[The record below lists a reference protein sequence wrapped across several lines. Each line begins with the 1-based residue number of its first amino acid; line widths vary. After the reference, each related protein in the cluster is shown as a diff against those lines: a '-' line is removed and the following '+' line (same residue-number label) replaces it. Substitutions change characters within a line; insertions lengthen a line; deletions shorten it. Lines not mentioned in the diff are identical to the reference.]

1 MEKPLDS
8 TMSMT
13 AMSII
18 KMGSVCLELGFPYFV
33 CNHSIIYFE
42 KHIQVDDKSSSLDL
56 VEESGQVSQDLL

>member
-1 MEKPLDS
+1 
-8 TMSMT
+8 MS
-13 AMSII
+13 MSII

-42 KHIQVDDKSSSLDL
+42 KHIQVDDKSSSLYL